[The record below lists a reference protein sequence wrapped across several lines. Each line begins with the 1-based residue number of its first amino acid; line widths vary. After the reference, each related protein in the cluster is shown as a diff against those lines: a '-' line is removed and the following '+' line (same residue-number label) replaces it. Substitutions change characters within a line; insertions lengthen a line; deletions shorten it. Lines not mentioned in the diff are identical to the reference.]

1 MAEISQNNMS
11 KRLKAILPVAP
22 YLRDHHFEG
31 KTVLPAVESLI
42 LLARIVGDLHPR
54 ANLCYQ
60 ADAQFPR
67 LLAIDPAAEQVE
79 LQVDVTHLSVGIEA
93 SLCSLLKVKNFT
105 MSRRLEHARVTFINE
120 DIPRRVS
127 APPGEAFGQ
136 TGDCFFVSSDKI
148 YRELIPFGPFYQ
160 NIIGELAVCEGRV
173 LATISGGSG
182 QADDTILGSP
192 FVLDAAMHAAC
203 VWGQRFVG
211 IVPFPTGI
219 GRRIIHK
226 KTKKDKTYLARVAPA
241 RVDAEELFFDV
252 WIFEPDGVLCESIT
266 GLHMRD
272 ITQGRMSP
280 PGWVGEGTWRRS

>member
-1 MAEISQNNMS
+1 MS

>member
-1 MAEISQNNMS
+1 MS

-226 KTKKDKTYLARVAPA
+226 RTKKDKTYLARVAPA

>member
-1 MAEISQNNMS
+1 MS

-54 ANLCYQ
+54 ANLCHQ

-67 LLAIDPAAEQVE
+67 LLAIDPAAQQVE
-79 LQVDVTHLSVGIEA
+79 LQVDVKHWSVGIEA